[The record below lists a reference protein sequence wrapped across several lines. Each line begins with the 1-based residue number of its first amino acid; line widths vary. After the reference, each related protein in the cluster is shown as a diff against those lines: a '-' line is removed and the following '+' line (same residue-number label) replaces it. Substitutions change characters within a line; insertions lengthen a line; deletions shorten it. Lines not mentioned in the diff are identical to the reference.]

1 MDHDHPALGL
11 RDRALVAAAVARAY
25 PDPVALPAIGVAVG
39 RAYVPGLTARQS
51 ARLLARMRDRAPHG

>member
-1 MDHDHPALGL
+1 M
-11 RDRALVAAAVARAY
+11 ARAY